1 MRHLQSVSV
10 GCASLFL
17 TLLGW
22 RGLRRAVVA
31 EHNEKIADLL
41 DSKGPSHRDT
51 LAEKMQVGG

>member
-1 MRHLQSVSV
+1 M
-10 GCASLFL
+10 
-17 TLLGW
+17 
-22 RGLRRAVVA
+22 RRAVVA